1 MSTLTVYG
9 RPVIV
14 TVVVEEEGSVSVPL
28 SLEDGDSWTGVTG
41 SSRFDGGIR
50 TGRGERAPV
59 PVMATGGVDERVSRH
74 CLERELCDQLLV
86 ELHTYCTLRVY

>member
-14 TVVVEEEGSVSVPL
+14 TVVVEEKGSFSVPF

-41 SSRFDGGIR
+41 SSRFDGKNGGIR
-50 TGRGERAPV
+50 TGRSERAPA
-59 PVMATGGVDERVSRH
+59 PVMATGGVDE
-74 CLERELCDQLLV
+74 
-86 ELHTYCTLRVY
+86 